1 MADTPAPGP
10 ALPVSCPC
18 GAVSFTTPAI
28 ATRIAYCHCT
38 SCRKQSGSAFGAS
51 IYYPT
56 ALFFNTVPADLI
68 SSALSTYEY
77 PTDSGNTMRGY
88 FCPQCGTRVFNAV
101 VLPDGKTL
109 RERVAVKAGLVDDVG
124 ETGLGWKGQ
133 KGMHIFTKSAVM
145 DLPGE
150 WECYE
155 TVPGAKEESA

>member
-18 GAVSFTTPAI
+18 GSVSFTTPPL

-56 ALFFNTVPADLI
+56 PIFFDTLPTDLV
-68 SSALSTYEY
+68 SSALSIYEY

-88 FCPQCGTRVFNAV
+88 FCPKCGTRVFNAV

-109 RERVAVKAGLVDDVG
+109 REVVAVKAGLVDDVG
-124 ETGLGWKGQ
+124 EGGLGWKGQ
-133 KGMHIFTKSAVM
+133 KGVHIFTKSAVM
-145 DLPGE
+145 ELAEG

-155 TVPGAKEESA
+155 TMPGESK